1 MRMNFRS
8 EDRMNQDE
16 WEYDTVFFVG
26 QIRRSGGSLVITI
39 PTELKNRFLI
49 SEGQKV
55 RIIGLV
61 RKKPYAE
68 GGLLVYLGRFIVD
81 EETKGLVV
89 SFELPEDINKDEVL
103 NKIYVFFSSKYQAT
117 NILVKSDEEDNK
129 VMMKIWFGSITDKG
143 VIVREENFL
152 EKVTNDFKEICS
164 EYNIKIEK
172 TEKIVDKIVWDSV
185 DPSVL
190 KRYLFSIPENIKY
203 EWKIL

>member
-117 NILVKSDEEDNK
+117 NILVKSDEKDNK